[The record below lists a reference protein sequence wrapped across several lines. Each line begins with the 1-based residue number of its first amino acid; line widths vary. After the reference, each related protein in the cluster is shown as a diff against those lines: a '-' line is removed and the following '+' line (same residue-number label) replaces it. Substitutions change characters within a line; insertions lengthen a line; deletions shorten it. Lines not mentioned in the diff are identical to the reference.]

1 MTGKQLR
8 AIRRKLGLT
17 QKELA
22 KELGIH
28 WNSVA
33 RQERGEVG
41 VSEPIARLVRLMA
54 GRRGEKRI

>member
-8 AIRRKLGLT
+8 TIRRKLGLT

-22 KELGIH
+22 RELGIH

-41 VSEPIARLVRLMA
+41 ITEPIARLVRLIA
-54 GRRGEKRI
+54 AQRGKRS